1 MKISPG
7 TAKYFYQTSKLTT
20 VIGNDQ
26 KRSMLRIEA
35 LPLAELSEKEASSTK
50 LLATDEMGSVLIVR
64 TPDDMQI
71 NHSYTAFGYNHKLP
85 AEFAAIGYNGEY
97 MLENMHL
104 YLLGQGHRG
113 FSTEIGR
120 FIAPDNAGSPF
131 GRGGINA
138 FTYCLND
145 PMNRKDETGMWSIF
159 KPRTWFRNTQTKK
172 DQRLGII
179 ADKKNE
185 IINKT
190 KFLNDLIEERRSRG
204 NPIQPT
210 INKTARKL
218 EKIYKRSERKAAGVN
233 KYLDKDHM
241 HLFPHFTKA
250 KQALAAAKK
259 PNYTPQGNTRKEANW
274 TSPTR
279 TRDDQYDDKNYRT
292 NVSEQNFST
301 RRS

>member
-7 TAKYFYQTSKLTT
+7 IAKYFYQTSKLTT

-85 AEFAAIGYNGEY
+85 AEFAAIGYNGEF

-179 ADKKNE
+179 ADKKM
-185 IINKT
+185 K
-190 KFLNDLIEERRSRG
+190 
-204 NPIQPT
+204 
-210 INKTARKL
+210 
-218 EKIYKRSERKAAGVN
+218 
-233 KYLDKDHM
+233 
-241 HLFPHFTKA
+241 
-250 KQALAAAKK
+250 
-259 PNYTPQGNTRKEANW
+259 
-274 TSPTR
+274 
-279 TRDDQYDDKNYRT
+279 
-292 NVSEQNFST
+292 
-301 RRS
+301 